1 MLKLIAFFVG
11 VAVGLSGGIY
21 WSVHHPSQA
30 NTVAAAE
37 ERKFIELQL
46 QASQAIKQK
55 LDQMASKQQQSSGG
69 GGGGGPG
76 SGFLSSHAAPAVS
89 PGEINSVRDQQD
101 QQIRQLQA
109 RLNQLPK

>member
-21 WSVHHPSQA
+21 WSVHNPTQA

-37 ERKFIELQL
+37 ERKFIEVQL

-55 LDQMASKQQQSSGG
+55 LDQMASKQQQSS
-69 GGGGGPG
+69 GGGPG

>member
-1 MLKLIAFFVG
+1 MLKLIAFFLG
-11 VAVGLSGGIY
+11 VAIGLAGGIY
-21 WSVHHPSQA
+21 WSAHNPTQA

-55 LDQMASKQQQSSGG
+55 LDQLANKQQAT
-69 GGGGGPG
+69 GGGPG
-76 SGFLSSHAAPAVS
+76 SGFLSAHSAPVVT

-101 QQIRQLQA
+101 QQIQQLQE
-109 RLNQLPK
+109 RLKQLPK

>member
-1 MLKLIAFFVG
+1 MLKLIVFFVG

-21 WSVHHPSQA
+21 WSVHNPAQA

-37 ERKFIELQL
+37 ERKFIEVQL

-55 LDQMASKQQQSSGG
+55 LDQMASRQQQSP
-69 GGGGGPG
+69 GGGPG
-76 SGFLSSHAAPAVS
+76 SGFLSSHSAPAVS
-89 PGEINSVRDQQD
+89 PGEIDSVRDQQD

>member
-1 MLKLIAFFVG
+1 MFKLIAFFLG
-11 VAVGLSGGIY
+11 VVVGLAGGIY
-21 WSVHHPSQA
+21 WSVHNPSQA

-55 LDQMASKQQQSSGG
+55 LDQLANKQQQSSGAS
-69 GGGGGPG
+69 PG
-76 SGFLSSHAAPAVS
+76 SGFLSAHSAPVVT
-89 PGEINSVRDQQD
+89 PGEINTVRDQQD
-101 QQIRQLQA
+101 QQIRQFQQ

>member
-1 MLKLIAFFVG
+1 MLKLIAFFLG

-21 WSVHHPSQA
+21 WSVHNPSQA

-69 GGGGGPG
+69 TPG
-76 SGFLSSHAAPAVS
+76 SGFLSSHSAPAVS
-89 PGEINSVRDQQD
+89 PGEIDSVRDQQD

-109 RLNQLPK
+109 RLSQLPK